1 MPDDGKM
8 ILRVGDTVAYN
19 DFFAETRGEV
29 IERVDGEHLRV
40 KWVDMPSSTV
50 HAAGVLRKL

>member
-1 MPDDGKM
+1 MV
-8 ILRVGDTVAYN
+8 LRVGDTVAYH

-29 IERVDGEHLRV
+29 IERVDDEHLRV

-50 HAAGVLRKL
+50 HAARVLRKL